1 MDYYYDLVL
10 TLQDGQL
17 VLTDQGYY
25 GAEDNSNV
33 QFDENGERIYQY
45 QWNGNQVTKDEYAK
59 ELNAVYDQS
68 KAVPCYNWN
77 ELYSAEELI
86 AELSK

>member
-17 VLTDQGYY
+17 VLTDQGYF

-33 QFDENGERIYQY
+33 QFDESGDPIYRY
-45 QWNGNQVTKDEYAK
+45 EWNGKQVTKEEYAK

-68 KAVPCYNWN
+68 KAVPGYNWN

-86 AELSK
+86 AELSR